1 MTVWVRVGDG
11 ASTSRRLREG
21 NSAVFE
27 TDHFSYYVILSGENE
42 ADTGN
47 NIKCECLCHKTP
59 LLEIIMRIFKMLA
72 KFLGTEIAFPCD
84 C

>member
-1 MTVWVRVGDG
+1 MTVWVRIGDG

-27 TDHFSYYVILSGENE
+27 TDHFSYYVILGGEKE
-42 ADTGN
+42 ADTGD

-72 KFLGTEIAFPCD
+72 KFLGTEIMFPCD